1 MRYHEAYSEHIE
13 LKERLTSFAKA
24 IVQKLEPLTEEWS
37 NGEEMRA
44 RKKDWGGA
52 VNSTIFLGAETEYKE
67 NKKNDES
74 KDHLGLQAQ

>member
-1 MRYHEAYSEHIE
+1 
-13 LKERLTSFAKA
+13 LTSFAKA

-67 NKKNDES
+67 NKNNDES
-74 KDHLGLQAQ
+74 KDRSSGPVKTPFSEVVWYHSD